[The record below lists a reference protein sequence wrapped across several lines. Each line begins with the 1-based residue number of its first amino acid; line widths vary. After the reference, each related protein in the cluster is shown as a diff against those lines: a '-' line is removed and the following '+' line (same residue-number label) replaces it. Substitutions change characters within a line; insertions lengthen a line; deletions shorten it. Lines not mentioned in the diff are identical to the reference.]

1 VKFLLDTQVLL
12 WSIFGT
18 RRLTPRVRQVLED
31 DASELF
37 VSVVSIWELAIKV
50 GIGKLNLPGSSTRYV
65 LEQLDHIGTAIL
77 PVEPAHILW
86 LETLPRYA
94 HHKDPWDRMLIVQA
108 IEENLTILSADS
120 KFPLY
125 DVPLVWK

>member
-1 VKFLLDTQVLL
+1 VKFLLDTQILL

-18 RRLTPRVRQVLED
+18 RHLTPRVRQVLED

-65 LEQLDHIGTAIL
+65 LEQLEDIGAVIL
-77 PVEPAHILW
+77 PIEPAHILR
-86 LETLPRYA
+86 LEMLPRFP
-94 HHKDPWDRMLIVQA
+94 HHKDPWDRMLIAQA
-108 IEENLTILSADS
+108 IEEKLTILSADS

-125 DVPLVWK
+125 NVSLIWK